1 MCGMNRYIFLTIL
14 ACGLVAAFL
23 FISTYN
29 IIEIPILRSIANF
42 ADQTPV
48 NFDIEPQRPL
58 VISPEPIKAIYLTS
72 YSAGNAVKMTAV
84 LKLIKETELNA
95 VVVDMKDYSGFVTYN
110 TDLELPKEY
119 KAIDPRIPALN
130 KLIKKLHDENIYV
143 IARVSVFQDQ
153 QLAKARPDLALMS
166 SSTPGA
172 SWKDFKGLMWMDT
185 SSKEVWDYN
194 IAIAEELASRG
205 IDEINFDYIRFA
217 SDGNLPDIKYPLW
230 DGKTYKTLVLRNFF
244 KYLREQL
251 SDVKISADLFG
262 LVTVNTDGLGIGQH
276 LEYALPYFDAI
287 APMTYPS
294 HYYKGFIGI
303 EKPAEA
309 PYQVIKY
316 SMDAAI
322 RRVKAHEAAL
332 RAAIGNSTTTP
343 MPNIAKLR
351 PWFQDFDLGADY
363 DEKKVRAQI
372 QAWYD
377 SATTTSYKIDGWMLW
392 NASNNYTRAALE
404 TASFAGY

>member
-1 MCGMNRYIFLTIL
+1 MRRYIFLTLL

-23 FISTYN
+23 FISTSN
-29 IIEIPILRSIANF
+29 IIELPILRSIASF
-42 ADQTPV
+42 ADQAPV

-58 VISPEPIKAIYLTS
+58 VIPPEPIKAIYLTS
-72 YSAGNAVKMTAV
+72 YSGGNATKIASVI
-84 LKLIKETELNA
+84 KLIKETELNA
-95 VVVDMKDYSGFVTYN
+95 VVVDMKDYSGFVAYN

-119 KAIDPRIPALN
+119 KAVDPRIPALN
-130 KLIKKLHDENIYV
+130 KLVKKFHDENIYI

-153 QLAKARPDLALMS
+153 QLAKARPDLALIS
-166 SSTPGA
+166 SSTQQ
-172 SWKDFKGLMWMDT
+172 SWKDYKGLMWMDT
-185 SSKEVWDYN
+185 SSQEVWDYN
-194 IAIAEELASRG
+194 IAIAEELAARG
-205 IDEINFDYIRFA
+205 VDEINFDYIRFA
-217 SDGNLPDIKYPLW
+217 SDGNLADIKYPFW
-230 DGKTYKTLVLRNFF
+230 DGKTYKTAVLKSFF
-244 KYLREQL
+244 QYLREKL
-251 SDVKISADLFG
+251 ADAVLSADLFG

-303 EKPAEA
+303 EKPAEE
-309 PYQVIKY
+309 PYKVIKY
-316 SMDAAI
+316 SMDSALL
-322 RRVKAHEAAL
+322 RVKAHENAL

-343 MPNIAKLR
+343 MPRIAKLR

-377 SATTTSYKIDGWMLW
+377 SSANQGYTSGGWMLW

-404 TASFAGY
+404 PASFVNN